1 VRSSFNCFPV
11 KIKRCCASGIRSF
24 SEICFLT
31 LAMVSLASTVRTIAI
46 PGQGLDGDRHSG
58 ERYR

>member
-1 VRSSFNCFPV
+1 V